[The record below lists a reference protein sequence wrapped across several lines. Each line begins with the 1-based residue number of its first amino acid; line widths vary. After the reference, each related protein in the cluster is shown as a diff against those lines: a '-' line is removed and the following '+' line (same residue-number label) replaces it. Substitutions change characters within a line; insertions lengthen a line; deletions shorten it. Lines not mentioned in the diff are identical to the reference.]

1 MEIEG
6 RHPLRATQ
14 KNRRINYATM
24 TRDELLRVRKGSKG
38 SKEMRGSRR
47 FGNKEESLKPK
58 KKNKRKC
65 TRSKL
70 PNRDPAAELANELIM
85 ALQLQSK
92 SSSQLKKE
100 RSMEEEKESRD
111 PDSPLINFTIHN
123 EIEEELESEN
133 EEQTRRIAKHEE
145 VQQQTLEIPKSFVK
159 QEEILQQVPRPV
171 KIEQIESNIVNV
183 KVEHKE
189 LVEEEE
195 EFGNAVEIIIPD
207 MTGLFLSR
215 ELRQLKNNSKR
226 PFVSETRGR
235 KKQVEENLS
244 TVEERRKFYIK
255 ENIKKIKD
263 LIKINKDIRS
273 QKNVKDDTRVK
284 REER

>member
-1 MEIEG
+1 
-6 RHPLRATQ
+6 
-14 KNRRINYATM
+14 
-24 TRDELLRVRKGSKG
+24 
-38 SKEMRGSRR
+38 
-47 FGNKEESLKPK
+47 
-58 KKNKRKC
+58 
-65 TRSKL
+65 
-70 PNRDPAAELANELIM
+70 M

-92 SSSQLKKE
+92 SSPQLKKE

-133 EEQTRRIAKHEE
+133 EEQTRGIIKHEE
-145 VQQQTLEIPKSFVK
+145 ANQQTLEIPKHFIK
-159 QEEILQQVPRPV
+159 HEEIQQQQIPRPV

-284 REER
+284 REERS